1 MGLHHHRDG
10 QPSPVHTCWS
20 GVQAISRSRHRDNM
34 GDACGCVTRD
44 GECDCV
50 TAVWAGGTA
59 GACERPSTSPCGLPV
74 APALVSAF
82 SPAPSK
88 TSGCRLLTCWVPS
101 PSPHSLAGGLRSGP
115 HGAAPDTCCP
125 HSAGRGDGPVVCVW
139 LPSLGWSTSPGTQL
153 PLPPL
158 HPQELDPLA
167 QPPTP
172 GEQPDSPRWTTQDLD
187 AATVGNSCPGR
198 VVGAPRM

>member
-1 MGLHHHRDG
+1 MLVGLHHHLDG
-10 QPSPVHTCWS
+10 QPSPVHTCWC
-20 GVQAISRSRHRDNM
+20 GVQAISRLRHRDNM
-34 GDACGCVTRD
+34 GDACSCGTRD

-101 PSPHSLAGGLRSGP
+101 PSPHPRTAWQEACGQVPTALHQTPAVPTRLAVVTVLWFVSGFPPWAGAPVLGLRFPFP
-115 HGAAPDTCCP
+115 HCIPRNWTP
-125 HSAGRGDGPVVCVW
+125 SPSPQPRVSSPTHPDGP
-139 LPSLGWSTSPGTQL
+139 LRT
-153 PLPPL
+153 
-158 HPQELDPLA
+158 
-167 QPPTP
+167 
-172 GEQPDSPRWTTQDLD
+172 
-187 AATVGNSCPGR
+187 
-198 VVGAPRM
+198 